1 MVSYSMAGGSDG
13 CIPELSGDGCTD
25 PAELT
30 PGLLARLGRAPGLSA
45 LRRRVGG
52 ICRSRSKLAF
62 VGGLMAVVL
71 FEVLLLWWVPVPVR
85 LGWVSALSLGASLP
99 AGLACLGVVE
109 RHSPLHV
116 RLWLVAWLVAVSA
129 AACGIAV
136 MLAGGGVASPL
147 GYAGWRVMLALSL
160 PGVICAAGGLRIP
173 ERSRQLGV
181 AVYATG
187 DEDVA
192 GIWQKVGNHLDHVHV
207 DLVDATVN
215 PSAAAVE
222 LGRLEDVRRCWP
234 ALPVCL
240 HVMSRRPRSWV
251 ERTWKQVDWYLLP
264 CDSRDDLTSLMA
276 ECRRRGKRVG
286 IVWQQG
292 FPVERMRRY
301 LSQVDFV
308 MVMGIARLGVSGQAL
323 SESSLEAA
331 KVFSRLSSEHHF
343 KLMFDGGV
351 NVENAARIPGEY
363 LVSASGVLA
372 SSVPKRSAE
381 MLRWSP
387 IPSTGDRRAA

>member
-1 MVSYSMAGGSDG
+1 MAGGSDG
-13 CIPELSGDGCTD
+13 CLPQLSGDVCAE

-30 PGLLARLGRAPGLSA
+30 PGLFVRLGRAPGLSA
-45 LRRRVGG
+45 LGRHLRGV
-52 ICRSRSKLAF
+52 CRSRSRLAI
-62 VGGLMAVVL
+62 VGSLLAVVL
-71 FEVLLLWWVPVPVR
+71 FEALLLSWTSAFVQPAWMP
-85 LGWVSALSLGASLP
+85 ALSLGVSLP
-99 AGLACLGVVE
+99 AGLACLGLVE

-116 RLWLVAWLVAVSA
+116 RLSLAVWLVAVSA

-136 MLAGGGVASPL
+136 ALTGGGGASPF

-160 PGVICAAGGLRIP
+160 PGVICAAAGLRIP

-215 PSAAAVE
+215 PSAAAVDLE
-222 LGRLEDVRRCWP
+222 RLEDVRRCWP
-234 ALPVCL
+234 TLPVCL

-251 ERTWKQVDWYLLP
+251 ERTWRQVDWYLLP

-381 MLRWSP
+381 LLRWSP